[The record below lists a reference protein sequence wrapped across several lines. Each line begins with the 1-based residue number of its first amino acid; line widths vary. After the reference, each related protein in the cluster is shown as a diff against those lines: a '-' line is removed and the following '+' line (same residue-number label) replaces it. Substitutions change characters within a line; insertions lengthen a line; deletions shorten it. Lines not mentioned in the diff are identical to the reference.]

1 MDAQGHVNNA
11 VLVSYLQ
18 EARVDLFSAADGGSL
33 LTDGVVVVSNH
44 VEYLR
49 AIDYRPDPLR
59 IDVTLRQVRAS
70 RFEVSYDV
78 FQDGHPVARAATVLC
93 PFDFT
98 TNRPRRLAG
107 PVRAFLESHLGD
119 AEPLR
124 PLEAPPLAGRGTPVE
139 IAVRW
144 RDLDKYAHVNNAVVY
159 DYVQQGRVEATTA
172 WDPGMARV
180 GARDSRYIWL
190 VARQDVD
197 YIAQIDH
204 GTVVVRTAIG
214 RLGGTSLILAAE
226 MEQDGTLCARARTV
240 LVCATPDGR
249 PTALPD
255 DMRARLEPH
264 VVSD

>member
-11 VLVSYLQ
+11 VLLSYLQ
-18 EARVDLFSAADGGSL
+18 EARVDMFSAADSGSL

-49 AIDYRPDPLR
+49 AIDYRPEPLR
-59 IDVTLRQVRAS
+59 IEVVVRDVRAS
-70 RFEVSYDV
+70 RFEVAYDV
-78 FQDGHPVARAATVLC
+78 FQVEHRVARAATVLC

-98 TNRPRRLAG
+98 ANRPRRLTG
-107 PVRAFLESHLGD
+107 SVRAFLENHLAD

-124 PLEAPPLAGRGTPVE
+124 MLEAPSLDGQGTPVE

-144 RDLDKYAHVNNAVVY
+144 TDLDKYAHVNNAVVY
-159 DYVQQGRVEATTA
+159 DYVQQGRVEATTV
-172 WDPGMARV
+172 WDPTMARV
-180 GARDSRYIWL
+180 GSGDSRYIWL

-197 YIAQIDH
+197 YIKQIDH
-204 GTVVVRTAIG
+204 GTVTVRTALA
-214 RLGGTSLILAAE
+214 RLGGTSITLAAE
-226 MEQDGTLCARARTV
+226 LEQDGALCARARTV

-264 VVSD
+264 LVG